1 VGHSRHLAFSRAAIP
16 HRQIGVG
23 DNGVAGQERGGGD
36 VTCDRVSGLGTN
48 RLGMD
53 QMKKTVLLA
62 AILVTVSLA
71 TGVGPVAAKPNHG
84 YQQSHYGNQQ
94 ARYAHQ
100 NLHRAALN
108 TRYAYRDVRGAPG
121 SAGNVAD
128 HSHITCDM
136 VRSYVAQVGLQQA
149 RAMAVAAGMTPS
161 EERQARQCL
170 ASKD

>member
-1 VGHSRHLAFSRAAIP
+1 
-16 HRQIGVG
+16 
-23 DNGVAGQERGGGD
+23 
-36 VTCDRVSGLGTN
+36 
-48 RLGMD
+48 
-53 QMKKTVLLA
+53 MKKTALLA
-62 AILVTVSLA
+62 AIFVTASLA
-71 TGVGPVAAKPNHG
+71 TGVCPVVAKPNHG
-84 YQQSHYGNQQ
+84 YQQSHYGNQP

-100 NLHRAALN
+100 NPRRAAFN
-108 TRYAYRDVRGAPG
+108 TRLAYRDLGGTRS

-170 ASKD
+170 ASKE